1 MRCDDIQLALSA
13 LLDGERSR
21 DAQVGAELVDR
32 HLASCPDCQAFL
44 AGAQQVRRRLRLAPL
59 DEDVPEITAAVIDRL
74 PTAAASARRPPR
86 TWRAALPLVASLVV
100 GMVVGGVLAGASDR
114 QPSLAGELGDRVLA
128 GQTSVSAFDADVVI
142 EEHGW
147 HPLVPTRHYEGTL
160 RYAAPEQ
167 LALELHD
174 RTAYPDGSWT
184 PNDVTRVITSD
195 AEWSTAVP
203 ACPQPQLPG
212 CLPAAPR
219 TAGVADRVPLS
230 GLGARALEAVVPV
243 QSLHLGGG
251 TDLGTRTTDDGQDV
265 GVAVEAAQVAPL
277 LEALFGIG
285 TWRELHP
292 SDPAELWIDATSFTP
307 RELTVRAAPGEL
319 REQWAVERG
328 LPDTPGDVLV
338 DVRFEPHDA
347 AGSVPQPSAPMG
359 LPSAAFI
366 DGAVE
371 LPLPAAVPEGM
382 QLHRSGTQSTADHD
396 IATVT
401 WTDGR
406 AWLRLQGVV
415 DWRGGRL
422 FGDLGPLVRRVALPD
437 GRVVYLSG
445 DGQTAAIHADG
456 IDLLVEGSVSPESLL
471 AVASSIPV
479 EGQQVP
485 SSWVE
490 AANATLADAAR
501 ELPGLLVP
509 QRLDGFGPPAVQVGD
524 GHVVIGYAGSGSREL
539 VVTQRAGAA
548 VSPPVVQ
555 DVAAVE
561 VRGRPGRYLPGGG
574 ELEWVEEG
582 IIVSLRSDD
591 LGLPALLRVAA
602 NLESHR

>member
-1 MRCDDIQLALSA
+1 MRCDDIQLALSQR
-13 LLDGERSR
+13 LDGESSR
-21 DAQVGAELVDR
+21 EARINAGLLDR

-59 DEDVPEITAAVIDRL
+59 DGRVPEITAAVIERL
-74 PTAAASARRPPR
+74 PPAAAPQRRPPR
-86 TWRAALPLVASLVV
+86 SWRVALPLVASLVV
-100 GMVVGGVLAGASDR
+100 GLVVGGVLAGTSDR

-128 GQTSVSAFDADVVI
+128 GQTSVSAFEADVVI

-167 LALELHD
+167 LALELQD

-184 PNDVTRVITSD
+184 PNAVTRVITSD

-203 ACPQPQLPG
+203 ACPRAQLPG

-219 TAGVADRVPLS
+219 TSGVADRVPLS

-265 GVAVEAAQVAPL
+265 GVAVETAQVAPL
-277 LEALFGIG
+277 LEALFGVG

-292 SDPAELWIDATSFTP
+292 SDPVELWIDATSFTP
-307 RELTVRAAPGEL
+307 RELRVRVAPGEL
-319 REQWAVERG
+319 REQWAAERG
-328 LPDTPGDVLV
+328 LSDTPGDVII
-338 DVRFEPHDA
+338 DVRFEPLDPVGA
-347 AGSVPQPSAPMG
+347 VPQPSAATG
-359 LPSAAFI
+359 LPSAGFA
-366 DGAVE
+366 DAEVE
-371 LPLPAAVPEGM
+371 LPLPAEVPEGM
-382 QLHRSGTQSTADHD
+382 QLHRSGAQSTAGHD

-406 AWLRLQGVV
+406 AWVRLQGVV

-422 FGDLGPLVRRVALPD
+422 FGDLGPLVRRVTLAD

-456 IDLLVEGSVSPESLL
+456 VDLLVEGSVSPESLL
-471 AVASSIPV
+471 TVASSITV
-479 EGQQVP
+479 EGQRVP

-539 VVTQRAGAA
+539 VVTQRAGDA

-555 DVAAVE
+555 DVTAVE
-561 VRGRPGRYLPGGG
+561 VRGRPGRYLQGGG
-574 ELEWVEEG
+574 ELEWVEDG

-591 LGLPALLRVAA
+591 LGLPALLRVAEH
-602 NLESHR
+602 LEPGR